1 MADNIPVTPGTG
13 KTVATDEVTDGTLG
27 TVQVQF
33 VKLMDGTLDGTTK
46 AKVGSQGLQVQPGDQ
61 YSNYETV
68 AASQT
73 AQALGPTGATGDYL
87 SYVTVF
93 PGTAGCGLVTI
104 LDNATVWGT
113 FPGGGTTPLPSL
125 VPFTIC
131 VGAFSVSGAWKI
143 TTGANVT
150 CAGVGLF
157 T

>member
-1 MADNIPVTPGTG
+1 MADNIVVTPGTG
-13 KTVATDEVTDGTLG
+13 KTVGTDEVTDGVLG
-27 TVQVQF
+27 TVQIQY
-33 VKLMDGTLDGTTK
+33 VKLMDGTIDGTTK
-46 AKVGSQGLQVQPGDQ
+46 ATVGSQGLQVQPGDQ
-61 YSNYETV
+61 YSQYETV

-73 AQALGPTGATGDYL
+73 AQILGSTGAIGDYL

-93 PGTAGCGLVTI
+93 PGAAACGVVTI

-113 FPGGGTTPLPSL
+113 FAGGGTTPLPSL

-131 VGAFSVSGAWKI
+131 VGAFSTSGAWKI

-150 CAGVGLF
+150 CAGVGKF